1 MSATQQA
8 ANSVVLEE
16 RSGAVL
22 TLRLN
27 RPEKLNALNPE
38 ICRAL
43 VHGLLRASEDKSVRA
58 VVLTG

>member
-1 MSATQQA
+1 MSVTQQVG
-8 ANSVVLEE
+8 SQVVLEE

-38 ICRAL
+38 VNRAL
-43 VHGLLRASEDKSVRA
+43 VHALPGGKFP
-58 VVLTG
+58 TT

>member
-1 MSATQQA
+1 MGATQQA
-8 ANSVVLEE
+8 TRQLVLEE

-38 ICRAL
+38 LWREP
-43 VHGLLRASEDKSVRA
+43 RASA
-58 VVLTG
+58 VAGGR